1 MNLEQRINSLEK
13 TVKFQRL
20 GLLVLVASF
29 SVSFLVGATED
40 TELGS
45 ASFKEVV
52 CHEFT
57 IVDKD
62 GNPLIYAGPEGFSLM
77 DDKQIP
83 RISMG
88 MDPTN
93 KGFGLA
99 MMDANGAPRIA
110 AGTNSKG
117 EAGISLISAGI
128 VEVMSQ
134 KTWPSE

>member
-1 MNLEQRINSLEK
+1 MNLEQRVKSLEK

-20 GLLVLVASF
+20 GLLVLVAIF
-29 SVSFLVGATED
+29 SVSLLVGATED
-40 TELGS
+40 KELGS

-99 MMDANGAPRIA
+99 MMDANGAPRIV